1 MGTEEISFGGEGG
14 SVEPEPTVY
23 PVYSKKFLHR
33 NSFLIKV
40 FVK

>member
-23 PVYSKKFLHR
+23 PVYIVNLTITFKL
-33 NSFLIKV
+33 
-40 FVK
+40 